1 MTDMTLPKKTDRY
14 RETVFLPKTDFPMKA
29 GLPQKEP
36 EILKRW
42 ADMDLYKR
50 LREQSKTRE
59 KFVLHDGPPY
69 ANGNIHIG
77 HALNKILKDLVVR
90 GAQMQGFDSNYVPG
104 WDCHGLPIEWK
115 IEEQYRAKGQNK
127 DAVPINEFRKECRE
141 FAQGWVNVQR
151 EEFKRLGVE
160 GDWDN
165 PYLTMN
171 FKAEAIIARELLKF
185 AGDGQLYRGS
195 KPVMWSVVERTAL
208 AEAEVEYADVEVD
221 TIFVKFPVHRQ
232 SRHLGISDYS
242 KGPQGAAEAR
252 QNLDGAFVVIWT
264 TTPWTIPGN
273 RAVSFKSSLDYC
285 LIEVSRKWD
294 LRDLPLSPAALTQ
307 DELNNLATTNLTAD
321 KYAALKTLDLKKQ
334 RETIYWGGVQRVII
348 AKALLTSFANAIDA
362 QNDAQNL
369 KVVAEFKG
377 AALQG
382 MICEHPL
389 KSIGYDFPVPLLDGD
404 HVTDDAGTGFVHTAP
419 SHGADDYN
427 VWIANQKSLRDRGI
441 GTDVPTPVDENGFY
455 TKDAPGFDGARVIDH
470 HGRWGDANKR
480 VIEALKDAGMLLAH
494 SRKVIS
500 YPHSWRSKKPIIF
513 RNTPQWFIS
522 MDKKQLREKALTA
535 IEATEFFP
543 PAGKNRL
550 RGMIEQR
557 PDWVISRQRAWGVPI
572 TVFVNKVT
580 GEILNDNNVN
590 QRIYDSFC
598 EHGAD
603 AWYADGS
610 SQKFLGAD
618 YNTQEYEQVRD
629 ILDVWFDSGCTHAF
643 VLEERPDLKWP
654 ADVYLEGSDQHRG
667 WFHSS
672 LLESCGTRGRAPYD
686 TVITHGFTLAEDGR
700 KMSKSLGNTTVP
712 QEVIKN
718 SGADILR
725 LWVAT
730 CDYSDDMR
738 IGPEILKSATE
749 NYRKLRNTFRYLLG
763 ALDGFDEHEKIAP
776 SKMPELERY
785 ILHKLS
791 ELGQGVAEAYKVY
804 DYKRAAALLTNFM
817 NVEMSAFYFDIR
829 KDALYCDPFS
839 STKRRA
845 TRSVMHELFHCL
857 TTWWAPILVFTMEEV
872 WLQRYNDAGSSVH
885 LMQFAKAPT
894 EWRDE
899 ALDAKWATIRKTRAA
914 VTGALEIERANKV
927 IGSSLEAAPEV
938 YIKDAAAFAAASSV
952 DFAEACIT
960 SAITLHQGG
969 GPSTAFRLDDVAVV
983 SHKAEGLKCARSWKI
998 SKDIGQDKDFPDIT
1012 PRDAEAVREWQTR
1025 FGKQV

>member
-1 MTDMTLPKKTDRY
+1 
-14 RETVFLPKTDFPMKA
+14 
-29 GLPQKEP
+29 
-36 EILKRW
+36 
-42 ADMDLYKR
+42 
-50 LREQSKTRE
+50 
-59 KFVLHDGPPY
+59 
-69 ANGNIHIG
+69 
-77 HALNKILKDLVVR
+77 
-90 GAQMQGFDSNYVPG
+90 
-104 WDCHGLPIEWK
+104 
-115 IEEQYRAKGQNK
+115 
-127 DAVPINEFRKECRE
+127 CRE
-141 FAQGWVNVQR
+141 FAANWVNIQR

-185 AGDGQLYRGS
+185 AADGQLYRGS
-195 KPVMWSVVERTAL
+195 KPVMWSVVEGTAL

-221 TIFVKFPVHRQ
+221 TIFVKFPVIPQ
-232 SRHLGISDYS
+232 SLD
-242 KGPQGAAEAR
+242 PMAASVSNPEWNEKLAR
-252 QNLDGAFVVIWT
+252 AKIVIWT

-273 RAVSFKSSLDYC
+273 RAISYSSKIEKDYKYGLYEVASAREDSLAVRGETLIVAANLVEDIQKAGHFGLSFVCPVMGLHKLLCAHPLNPVSPNTFTEGSGFGGGVDSYS
-285 LIEVSRKWD
+285 E
-294 LRDLPLSPAALTQ
+294 
-307 DELNNLATTNLTAD
+307 
-321 KYAALKTLDLKKQ
+321 ALKPLYKNLHNEVLERGDGSGISTQYDLNPPY
-334 RETIYWGGVQRVII
+334 T
-348 AKALLTSFANAIDA
+348 
-362 QNDAQNL
+362 
-369 KVVAEFKG
+369 
-377 AALQG
+377 
-382 MICEHPL
+382 
-389 KSIGYDFPVPLLDGD
+389 FPVPLLDGD

-419 SHGADDYN
+419 SHGADDYI
-427 VWIANQKSLRDRGI
+427 VWTANQKELRERGI
-441 GTDVPTPVDENGFY
+441 STDVPTPVGPDGFY
-455 TKDAPGFDGARVIDH
+455 TKEAPGFEGARVIDH

-480 VIEALKDAGMLLAH
+480 VIQALKDAGMLLAH
-494 SRKVIS
+494 NRKVIS
-500 YPHSWRSKKPIIF
+500 YPHSWRSKKPVIF

-535 IEATEFFP
+535 IEATQFFP

-572 TVFVNKVT
+572 AVFVNKVT
-580 GEILNDNNVN
+580 GEILNDNKVD

-610 SQKFLGAD
+610 AQKFLGAD
-618 YNTQEYEQVRD
+618 YNSQEYEQVRD

-763 ALDGFDEHEKIAP
+763 ALDGFSDSEKIAP
-776 SKMPELERY
+776 AKIPELERY
-785 ILHKLS
+785 ILHKLR

-804 DYKRAAALLTNFM
+804 DYKRAAVLLTNFM

-845 TRSVMHELFHCL
+845 TRTVMNELFHCL

-872 WLQRYNDAGSSVH
+872 WLQRYAGADSSVH
-885 LMQFAKAPT
+885 LMLFAKAPV

-899 ALDAKWATIRKTRAA
+899 TLDAKWAAIRKVRAA
-914 VTGALEIERANKV
+914 VT
-927 IGSSLEAAPEV
+927 
-938 YIKDAAAFAAASSV
+938 
-952 DFAEACIT
+952 
-960 SAITLHQGG
+960 
-969 GPSTAFRLDDVAVV
+969 
-983 SHKAEGLKCARSWKI
+983 
-998 SKDIGQDKDFPDIT
+998 
-1012 PRDAEAVREWQTR
+1012 
-1025 FGKQV
+1025 

>member
-1 MTDMTLPKKTDRY
+1 MNAEAPKKTDRY

-42 ADMDLYKR
+42 ADMNLFKL
-50 LREQSKTRE
+50 LREQRNADGSPRE

-90 GAQMQGFDSNYVPG
+90 GAQMAGKDANYVPG

-127 DAVPINEFRKECRE
+127 DAIPINEFRKECRE
-141 FAQGWVNVQR
+141 FATNWVNVQR

-208 AEAEVEYADVEVD
+208 AEAEVEYEDYVSDA
-221 TIFVKFPVHRQ
+221 IYVKFQIYISQRSHPHMTDL
-232 SRHLGISDYS
+232 LGTY
-242 KGPQGAAEAR
+242 
-252 QNLDGAFVVIWT
+252 VVIWT

-273 RAVSFKSSLDYC
+273 RAISYNAKIPYGLYEVTASPEGNWAHRGERYVLAIDLAESAFKSMKVDGYKMIRELDKSEMEGLFC
-285 LIEVSRKWD
+285 H
-294 LRDLPLSPAALTQ
+294 
-307 DELNNLATTNLTAD
+307 
-321 KYAALKTLDLKKQ
+321 
-334 RETIYWGGVQRVII
+334 
-348 AKALLTSFANAIDA
+348 
-362 QNDAQNL
+362 
-369 KVVAEFKG
+369 
-377 AALQG
+377 
-382 MICEHPL
+382 HPL
-389 KSIGYDFPVPLLDGD
+389 DGLAGGYKFPVPLLDGD
-404 HVTDDAGTGFVHTAP
+404 HVTSDTGTGFVHTAP
-419 SHGADDYN
+419 SHGADDYGI
-427 VWIANQKSLRDRGI
+427 WIMKARFKGVDTHI
-441 GTDVPTPVDENGFY
+441 PTPVDENGFF
-455 TKDAPGFDGARVIDH
+455 TKDAPGFEGKRVITDK
-470 HGRWGDANKR
+470 GEKGDANEA
-480 VIEALKDAGMLLAH
+480 VITALKNAGMLLAR
-494 SRKVIS
+494 SRLNHQ

-522 MDKKQLREKALTA
+522 MDKGKLREKALAA
-535 IEATEFFP
+535 IEQTQFFP
-543 PAGKNRL
+543 PAGQNRL

-572 TVFVNKVT
+572 AVFVNKAT
-580 GEILNDNNVN
+580 GEILNDNKVN

-603 AWYADGS
+603 AWYEEGAAKRYLAPDHNAD
-610 SQKFLGAD
+610 D
-618 YNTQEYEQVRD
+618 YEQVRD

-686 TVITHGFTLAEDGR
+686 QVITHGFTLAEDGR

-749 NYRKLRNTFRYLLG
+749 NYRKLRNTFRYMLG
-763 ALDGFDEHEKIAP
+763 ALDGFSDREKIHP
-776 SKMPELERY
+776 SKMTELERY
-785 ILHKLS
+785 ILHKLA
-791 ELGQGVAEAYKVY
+791 ELGQGVADAYKAY

-817 NVEMSAFYFDIR
+817 NVELSAFYFDIR
-829 KDALYCDPFS
+829 KDALYCDPLS
-839 STKRRA
+839 SVKRCS
-845 TRSVMHELFHCL
+845 TRTVMHELFHCL
-857 TTWWAPILVFTMEEV
+857 TTWWAPVLVFTMEEV
-872 WLQRYNDAGSSVH
+872 WLQRYAGEGSSVH
-885 LMQFAKAPT
+885 LMLFAKAPE
-894 EWRDE
+894 EWANAE
-899 ALDAKWATIRKTRAA
+899 LDTKWNTIRKVRAA
-914 VTGALEIERANKV
+914 VTGALEIERANKI

-938 YIKDAAAFAAASSV
+938 YIKEAAAFAAASSV
-952 DFAEACIT
+952 DFAEVCIT
-960 SAITLHQGG
+960 SAISLHEGE
-969 GPSTAFRLDDVAVV
+969 GPADAFKLDEVSVV

-1012 PRDAEAVREWQTR
+1012 PRDAEAVREWQKR
-1025 FGKQV
+1025 FGKTV